1 MRRRCWK
8 RRAARVCRECRDCR
22 GQRSEVRLQ
31 RFFMRRNSIF
41 VLLALLLVLTVACT
55 NKKSVNPL
63 ANVGSKQPDKVLFD
77 RAMDAMK
84 HNRFDV
90 SRMTLQTLIN
100 TYPDSEFI
108 ARAKLAVADSWYAEG
123 GSTAMQQ
130 AEIEYKDFR
139 TFFPNMPEAA
149 EAQLKVANIHYQEM
163 EKADRDFTHAM
174 RAEEEYRS
182 LIQEYPDS
190 KLVPQAK
197 QRLREVQEVL
207 AQREFNIG
215 RFYYLRL
222 AYPAAI
228 ARLKTLVDRYPLYS
242 GADEALYLLG
252 QSYEG
257 EIEVIRKNGRMNEV
271 AKGKM
276 IEQLTQEASEA
287 YGRIIKRYPAM
298 DRALDA
304 KARLEG
310 LHQPVPRPTRA
321 ALELNKK
328 EVASRQQAGMMSSML
343 GNFEKH
349 PDVAKASHVGDPT
362 MVDPAPTN
370 PNDVV
375 RKVVNA
381 GGMAGGDNKIGVETV
396 DGKVAPNQEAPRSD
410 APAAV
415 DPAVAAPEQPA
426 AAQDPATAAA
436 ELKPSVEADPN
447 ALPPLQQS
455 NQLENGGGASGAVSS
470 SAAAKTEELADISSS
485 KKKKK
490 KGLGKLNPF

>member
-1 MRRRCWK
+1 
-8 RRAARVCRECRDCR
+8 
-22 GQRSEVRLQ
+22 
-31 RFFMRRNSIF
+31 MRRNSIF
-41 VLLALLLVLTVACT
+41 VLLALLLALTVACT

-90 SRMTLQTLIN
+90 ARMTLQTLIN

-123 GSTAMQQ
+123 GTTAMQQ

-163 EKADRDFTHAM
+163 EKPDRDYTHAM

-190 KLVPQAK
+190 KLVPLAK

-207 AQREFNIG
+207 AEREFDIG

-252 QSYEG
+252 QSYES
-257 EIEVIRKNGRMNEV
+257 EINVIRKNPHMGEV

-276 IEQLTQEASEA
+276 IEDLTKDASDA

-298 DRALDA
+298 DRAVDA
-304 KARLEG
+304 KARLEA
-310 LHQPVPRPTRA
+310 LHQPVPRPTKA

-328 EVASRQQAGMMSSML
+328 EVASRHEAGIVAKQL
-343 GNFEKH
+343 GNFEKG
-349 PDVAKASHVGDPT
+349 PDVSKAAHVGEPT
-362 MVDPAPTN
+362 MVDPTPVTAT
-370 PNDVV
+370 DVV
-375 RKVVNA
+375 RKVTNSLGGGENKISVETT
-381 GGMAGGDNKIGVETV
+381 GGMPA
-396 DGKVAPNQEAPRSD
+396 ANQEVPRSD
-410 APAAV
+410 AP
-415 DPAVAAPEQPA
+415 VAAAES
-426 AAQDPATAAA
+426 AAA
-436 ELKPSVEADPN
+436 ELKPNVVDPNELKPNVEADPN

-455 NQLENGGGASGAVSS
+455 NQLDSSGGASSAISS
-470 SAAAKTEELADISSS
+470 SAPAKTEELADISSS

>member
-1 MRRRCWK
+1 
-8 RRAARVCRECRDCR
+8 
-22 GQRSEVRLQ
+22 
-31 RFFMRRNSIF
+31 MRRNSIF
-41 VLLALLLVLTVACT
+41 VLLALLLTLTVACT

-84 HNRFDV
+84 HNHFDV
-90 SRMTLQTLIN
+90 ARMTLQTLIN
-100 TYPDSEFI
+100 TYPDSEYI

-123 GSTAMQQ
+123 GTTAMQQ

-163 EKADRDFTHAM
+163 EKPDRDYTHAM

-182 LIQEYPDS
+182 LILEYPDS

-207 AQREFNIG
+207 ADREFAIG

-257 EIEVIRKNGRMNEV
+257 EINAVRKNPRLNEV
-271 AKGKM
+271 NKSRM
-276 IEQLTQEASEA
+276 IEDLTKGAAEA

-298 DRALDA
+298 GRAVDA
-304 KARLEG
+304 KSRLEG

-321 ALELNKK
+321 ALDNNKK
-328 EVASRQQAGMMSSML
+328 EEASRRQTGMLSKGL
-343 GNFEKH
+343 GNFEKF
-349 PDVAKASHVGDPT
+349 PDVSRTSRVGEPT
-362 MVDPAPTN
+362 MVDPEPVTATGVVKELTN
-370 PNDVV
+370 SL
-375 RKVVNA
+375 
-381 GGMAGGDNKIGVETV
+381 GGGNSKLKVETLNGAV
-396 DGKVAPNQEAPRSD
+396 PPNQEAPRSD
-410 APAAV
+410 ATAAAAV
-415 DPAVAAPEQPA
+415 PA
-426 AAQDPATAAA
+426 AAAPAAA
-436 ELKPSVEADPN
+436 AQLKPSVADPNELKPNVEPDPN

-455 NQLENGGGASGAVSS
+455 NQMDSSGGATSAVSL
-470 SAAAKTEELADISSS
+470 SATAKPEEMADISSS

-490 KGLGKLNPF
+490 RGLLKLNPF

>member
-1 MRRRCWK
+1 
-8 RRAARVCRECRDCR
+8 
-22 GQRSEVRLQ
+22 
-31 RFFMRRNSIF
+31 
-41 VLLALLLVLTVACT
+41 
-55 NKKSVNPL
+55 
-63 ANVGSKQPDKVLFD
+63 
-77 RAMDAMK
+77 
-84 HNRFDV
+84 
-90 SRMTLQTLIN
+90 
-100 TYPDSEFI
+100 
-108 ARAKLAVADSWYAEG
+108 
-123 GSTAMQQ
+123 
-130 AEIEYKDFR
+130 
-139 TFFPNMPEAA
+139 
-149 EAQLKVANIHYQEM
+149 
-163 EKADRDFTHAM
+163 
-174 RAEEEYRS
+174 
-182 LIQEYPDS
+182 
-190 KLVPQAK
+190 
-197 QRLREVQEVL
+197 LREVQEVL

-257 EIEVIRKNGRMNEV
+257 EIDVIRKNGRMNEV
-271 AKGKM
+271 TKGKM
-276 IEQLTQEASEA
+276 IEGLTKDASDA
-287 YGRIIKRYPAM
+287 YARIIKRYPAM

-328 EVASRQQAGMMSSML
+328 EVASRQQAGIMSSML

-375 RKVVNA
+375 RKVVSA
-381 GGMAGGDNKIGVETV
+381 GGMAGGDNKIGVETI

-410 APAAV
+410 APAAAADAPV
-415 DPAVAAPEQPA
+415 AAAPEQPA
-426 AAQDPATAAA
+426 AA
-436 ELKPSVEADPN
+436 ELKPSVADPNELKPNVEADPN

-455 NQLENGGGASGAVSS
+455 NQLENGGGSSSAVSS
-470 SAAAKTEELADISSS
+470 SVAAKTEEMADISSS

>member
-1 MRRRCWK
+1 
-8 RRAARVCRECRDCR
+8 
-22 GQRSEVRLQ
+22 
-31 RFFMRRNSIF
+31 MRRNSIF
-41 VLLALLLVLTVACT
+41 VLLALLLALTAACT
-55 NKKSVNPL
+55 NKKAVNPL

-90 SRMTLQTLIN
+90 ARMTLQTLIN
-100 TYPDSEFI
+100 TYPDSEFV

-123 GSTAMQQ
+123 GTTALQQ
-130 AEIEYKDFR
+130 AEIQYKDFR

-163 EKADRDFTHAM
+163 EKPDRDYTHAM
-174 RAEEEYRS
+174 RAEEEYRA
-182 LIQEYPDS
+182 LIMEYPDS

-207 AQREFNIG
+207 GEREFEIG
-215 RFYYLRL
+215 RFYYLRM

-257 EIEVIRKNGRMNEV
+257 EVNAVRKNPRLNEV
-271 AKGKM
+271 TKTRM
-276 IEQLTQEASEA
+276 IEDLTKAAGEA

-298 DRALDA
+298 DRAVDA
-304 KARLEG
+304 KARLEA

-321 ALELNKK
+321 ALENSKK
-328 EVASRQQAGMMSSML
+328 EEASRRQAGMLSKGL
-343 GNFEKH
+343 GTFEKA
-349 PDVAKASHVGDPT
+349 PDVSRAARVGEPT
-362 MVDPAPTN
+362 MVDPEPVTATG
-370 PNDVV
+370 VV
-375 RKVVNA
+375 KELTSSM
-381 GGMAGGDNKIGVETV
+381 GGGDSKLKVETV
-396 DGKVAPNQEAPRSD
+396 NGTVPPNQEAPRSP
-410 APAAV
+410 APAAT
-415 DPAVAAPEQPA
+415 AVAPA
-426 AAQDPATAAA
+426 ATAKLKANVADPN
-436 ELKPSVEADPN
+436 ELRPNVEPDPN

-455 NQLENGGGASGAVSS
+455 NQMDSGGGGGATSTASS
-470 SAAAKTEELADISSS
+470 STTAKTEEMADISSS

-490 KGLGKLNPF
+490 RGLAKLNPF

>member
-1 MRRRCWK
+1 
-8 RRAARVCRECRDCR
+8 
-22 GQRSEVRLQ
+22 
-31 RFFMRRNSIF
+31 MRRNLILG
-41 VLLALLLVLTVACT
+41 LLALVLALGVACT

-77 RAMDAMK
+77 RSMDAMK

-90 SRMTLQTLIN
+90 ARITLQTLIN
-100 TYPDSEFI
+100 TYPDSEYI

-163 EKADRDFTHAM
+163 EKPDRDYTHAM
-174 RAEEEYRS
+174 RAEEEYRA

-190 KLVPQAK
+190 KLLPQAK

-215 RFYYLRL
+215 RFYYLRQS
-222 AYPAAI
+222 YPAAI
-228 ARLKTLVDRYPLYS
+228 ARLKTLVDRYPLFS
-242 GADEALYLLG
+242 GADQALYLLG

-257 EIEVIRKNGRMNEV
+257 ETELVRANPRVNEV
-271 AKGKM
+271 QKTKA
-276 IEQLTQEASEA
+276 IAEFTRNAAEA
-287 YGRIIKRYPAM
+287 YSKIITRYPAM

-304 KARLEG
+304 KARLEA
-310 LHQPVPRPTRA
+310 LHQTVPRPTRA

-328 EVASRQQAGMMSSML
+328 EMASRQEAGFMSSML

-349 PDVAKASHVGDPT
+349 PDVAKASHVGEPT
-362 MVDPAPTN
+362 MVDQQPVTATGVIQ
-370 PNDVV
+370 DVT
-375 RKVVNA
+375 RA
-381 GGMAGGDNKIGVETV
+381 LAGGDTKLKAETV
-396 DGKVAPNQEAPRSD
+396 NGPVPPSQEAPRSD
-410 APAAV
+410 TP
-415 DPAVAAPEQPA
+415 APEAGTAPPSQEQPVEPAPDQSNA
-426 AAQDPATAAA
+426 AAG
-436 ELKPSVEADPN
+436 ELKPNVPADPNELKPNVPADPN
-447 ALPPLQQS
+447 ALPPPPQTNEIQA
-455 NQLENGGGASGAVSS
+455 GSS
-470 SAAAKTEELADISSS
+470 PSAAASSSSSSSKDDLVDISSS

>member
-1 MRRRCWK
+1 MVRRT
-8 RRAARVCRECRDCR
+8 
-22 GQRSEVRLQ
+22 S
-31 RFFMRRNSIF
+31 F
-41 VLLALLLVLTVACT
+41 VLFLALLLAFAVACT
-55 NKKSVNPL
+55 NKKAVNPL

-90 SRMTLQTLIN
+90 ARMTLQTLIN

-123 GSTAMQQ
+123 GTTAMQQ

-163 EKADRDFTHAM
+163 EKADRDYTHAM

-182 LIQEYPDS
+182 LILEYPDS

-207 AQREFNIG
+207 AEREFDIG

-257 EIEVIRKNGRMNEV
+257 EINVIRKNGRMNEV
-271 AKGKM
+271 TKGKM
-276 IEQLTQEASEA
+276 IEGLMQEASEA

-304 KARLEG
+304 KARLEA

-328 EVASRQQAGMMSSML
+328 EVASRQQAGIMSNML

-349 PDVAKASHVGDPT
+349 PDVARAPHLGEPT
-362 MVDPAPTN
+362 MVDPVPTN

-375 RKVVNA
+375 RKVA
-381 GGMAGGDNKIGVETV
+381 SAAGGDNKVSVETV
-396 DGKVAPNQEAPRSD
+396 NGTVARNQEAPRSD
-410 APAAV
+410 APTSAA
-415 DPAVAAPEQPA
+415 DSAAATAPEQPA
-426 AAQDPATAAA
+426 AAA
-436 ELKPSVEADPN
+436 ELKPNVADPNELKPNVEADPN

-455 NQLENGGGASGAVSS
+455 NQLDSSGGATSGVSS
-470 SAAAKTEELADISSS
+470 NAPAKTEELADISSS